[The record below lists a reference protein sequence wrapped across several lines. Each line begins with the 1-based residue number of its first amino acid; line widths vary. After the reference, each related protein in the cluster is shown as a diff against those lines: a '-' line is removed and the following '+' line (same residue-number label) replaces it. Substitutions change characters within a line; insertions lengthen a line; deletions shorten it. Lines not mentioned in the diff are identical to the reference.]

1 MNKDLNAAVAAGR
14 ATGAMVVSG
23 FGTLWMVAG
32 LSLMH
37 RLNAATLSATLIVG
51 SMLGL
56 TAGWLLKRTPKR
68 ADGPEARKQQQQ
80 IGRRFGLINGIQWTA
95 CAIAVILL
103 NVFRQTDYIAP
114 VIAIIVGLH
123 FFPLASLFHNRTHY
137 VKGTA
142 MVLWAA
148 GSMLILRGGQ
158 VSSVVAIGAGTILL
172 LSAVYEISSVSKMLS
187 HQPPTEKT
195 AAPSRL

>member
-32 LSLMH
+32 LSFMH
-37 RLNAATLSATLIVG
+37 RLNAVTLSATLIVG
-51 SMLGL
+51 LMLGL

-68 ADGPEARKQQQQ
+68 ADDPEAKKKQQ
-80 IGRRFGLINGIQWTA
+80 IGRRFGQINGIQWTA

-103 NVFRQTDYIAP
+103 NVFRQTDYIVP

-123 FFPLASLFHNRTHY
+123 FFPLASLFHNPTHY

-142 MVLWAA
+142 MVLWSA
-148 GSMLILRGGQ
+148 GSMLILRGRQ
-158 VSSVVAIGAGTILL
+158 VPSVVAIGAGTILL
-172 LSAVYEISSVSKMLS
+172 LSAVYEIASVSKMLGQ
-187 HQPPTEKT
+187 HQTK
-195 AAPSRL
+195 APGFVGGGL